1 MCVQDPF
8 VLSRNITPK
17 AKERVKLRF
26 IAEVQAASDSFSQP
40 DFSVPAETRLW
51 GIAGLLAASPL
62 ADGAVA
68 VAPSVRSDSVFSFTI
83 EMNFLK
89 LPELYK
95 DKFRS
100 MADLKDGWSRDLC
113 SLIRR
118 LLVDV
123 LYFEC
128 KEMKEEESQCGTNRE
143 ESSEKKQTGALRD
156 SLKCKDNTSAMHM
169 GKDLAASKS
178 EATMFVSDVSCDEE
192 RTGNEHG
199 KASSSLKMSEANA
212 SKLPNQTTSGEI
224 RKTSKEMD
232 QLDITRAATPVSDV
246 ASEPGVKGELL
257 DGMEM
262 DLQECQVGRWP
273 SFENLAE
280 TKISNRSRPEDK
292 STWCPKVPSDQCAS
306 EDVIVTSRPAP
317 KQSTT
322 VTTADLPSQS
332 TTKARQ
338 PCTEIQP
345 DVGMES
351 ASVDSRQPVGA
362 EACSDSLHD
371 VTSGLDTT
379 DPETTP
385 EKVTPTAPS
394 SRPLDGTKRK
404 TGLISCLHCISKSSV
419 WIGRKALKRSS
430 LAGIDAEIKISEQLA
445 LKLGEDGEHISCID
459 LRFSFRLK
467 VTALNSQG
475 HTELVVD
482 MDPTSG
488 GKIVSSFFKFFKR
501 FVNEHT
507 WLAFT

>member
-1 MCVQDPF
+1 MQISPICVQDPF

-26 IAEVQAASDSFSQP
+26 IAEVQAASDPFSQP

-51 GIAGLLAASPL
+51 GIAGLLAAGPL

-68 VAPSVRSDSVFSFTI
+68 VAPSVRSDSVYSFTI
-83 EMNFLK
+83 EMKFLK

-95 DKFRS
+95 EKFRS

-128 KEMKEEESQCGTNRE
+128 KETKEEESQCGTNRE

-169 GKDLAASKS
+169 GKDSAASKS

-212 SKLPNQTTSGEI
+212 SKLPSQTTSGEI

-232 QLDITRAATPVSDV
+232 QLDITRAATPVSNV
-246 ASEPGVKGELL
+246 ASEPGVEGELL

-280 TKISNRSRPEDK
+280 TKISKRSRPEDK

-322 VTTADLPSQS
+322 ATTADLPSQS
-332 TTKARQ
+332 TTY
-338 PCTEIQP
+338 P
-345 DVGMES
+345 VN
-351 ASVDSRQPVGA
+351 DSRQPVGA
-362 EACSDSLHD
+362 EARSDSLHD
-371 VTSGLDTT
+371 MTSGLDTT

-404 TGLISCLHCISKSSV
+404 TGLISCLHCTSKSRV
-419 WIGRKALKRSS
+419 WIGRKKFYKTMKRSS
-430 LAGIDAEIKISEQLA
+430 LTGINAEIKISKQLA

-475 HTELVVD
+475 RTELVVD

-488 GKIVSSFFKFFKR
+488 GKKVNSFFEFFER

-507 WLAFT
+507 QLAFT